1 LLEAELKMPL
11 YNEKVIKKEHTEAS
25 VSDYKVREIRS
36 TMTPEL
42 ADFQHRQESKGQV
55 VSFKMDPLL
64 ASMTGHAKIQDDKIK
79 TEVEKLALEKLKEIE
94 ERAYRE
100 AYELGKKEGNEQG
113 IKDVQLMIESKLRDL
128 DASIEYL
135 GSLRL
140 NLLEKNEAKI
150 VELCYSFAEK
160 IAHKE
165 IQKDPAYIIG
175 LIKKLAVGIQEQL
188 DTIVKISKEDHD
200 FIESMN
206 QTFKRTIKLGKN
218 TKIEVDESLHR
229 GDCIIETN
237 YGVVDATFDARVQQ
251 LWEAVEDHLP
261 KNAEGA

>member
-1 LLEAELKMPL
+1 MPL
-11 YNEKVIKKEHTEAS
+11 YNEKVIKRENTESS
-25 VSDYKVREIRS
+25 VTDYKVREIRAAI
-36 TMTPEL
+36 TPEL
-42 ADFQHRQESKGQV
+42 TDFQHRQENKGAA

-100 AYELGKKEGNEQG
+100 AYELGKKEGHEQG
-113 IKDVQLMIESKLRDL
+113 IKDAQLMIENKLRDL
-128 DASIEYL
+128 ESSIDYL

-140 NLLEKNEAKI
+140 GLLEKNEAKI
-150 VELCYSFAEK
+150 VELCYAFAEK

-165 IQKDPAYIIG
+165 IQKDPAYIVG
-175 LIKKLAVGIQEQL
+175 LIKKLATGIQEQL
-188 DTIVKISKEDHD
+188 DTIVKVSKEDYD

-218 TKIEVDESLHR
+218 TKLEVDEDLQR
-229 GDCIIETN
+229 GDCVIETN